1 MCHFCAP
8 PCNEQRK
15 MIRLENYYN
24 RDTEAERA
32 YINVYERTRLVLI
45 SPIFPPVHKLREEE
59 EGGEGDV
66 R

>member
-1 MCHFCAP
+1 
-8 PCNEQRK
+8 